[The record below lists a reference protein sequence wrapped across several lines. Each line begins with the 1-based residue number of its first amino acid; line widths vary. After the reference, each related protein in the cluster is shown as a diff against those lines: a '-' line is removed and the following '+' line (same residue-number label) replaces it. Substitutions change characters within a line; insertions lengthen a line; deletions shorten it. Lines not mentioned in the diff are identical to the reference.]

1 MHLGATGQLHPL
13 AGALFDRRGEGT
25 LIDGRNR
32 LAACKLAGV
41 EPTFETRSGDPTAFI
56 LSQNVRRRHMTAG
69 QRAMATAM
77 LYREPIAYKRGGKSF
92 AAKELS
98 GSLSKA
104 RALSGDVGVAPG
116 NFRTAVLKFK
126 IVSFAS
132 SIPKLS
138 LDSPRNSTRRAL
150 YRTHYM
156 FGVHVR
162 IQHRLAIAHSL
173 HLEELMSRLS
183 APLPRRRAGGFS
195 VRRDSDG
202 ADK

>member
-1 MHLGATGQLHPL
+1 MSWSRPL
-13 AGALFDRRGEGT
+13 PEPIKLK
-25 LIDGRNR
+25 DGRKIAT
-32 LAACKLAGV
+32 L
-41 EPTFETRSGDPTAFI
+41 
-56 LSQNVRRRHMTAG
+56 G
-69 QRAMATAM
+69 Q
-77 LYREPIAYKRGGKSF
+77 
-92 AAKELS
+92 
-98 GSLSKA
+98 A
-104 RALSGDVGVAPG
+104 RAVMLALPERHQFRPFWQYAAELLIEAAEHNGDVGGAPG

-173 HLEELMSRLS
+173 HLEELM
-183 APLPRRRAGGFS
+183 
-195 VRRDSDG
+195 
-202 ADK
+202 